1 MKYAVIK
8 VGVFE
13 YLRKNKRTC
22 NKTTFTIECKF
33 AILRKEKLK
42 RISLMVKKIKLE
54 ALILYITE
62 LPISILVAVI
72 VHNMLLKQY
81 FVCFV

>member
-1 MKYAVIK
+1 MKYAAIK
-8 VGVFE
+8 VGIFE
-13 YLRKNKRTC
+13 YLRKNKRTY